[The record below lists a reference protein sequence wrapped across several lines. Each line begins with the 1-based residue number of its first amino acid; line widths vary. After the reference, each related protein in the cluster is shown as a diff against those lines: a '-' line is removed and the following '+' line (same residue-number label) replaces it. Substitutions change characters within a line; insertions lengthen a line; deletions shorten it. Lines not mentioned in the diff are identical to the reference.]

1 MCGGMAEV
9 GFDLCGDISECLDRL
24 HLGTL
29 LGYLLTPD
37 GWGCL
42 GHIFFLAGGRGVS
55 PEGTGEWSPGKGQS
69 EHSFWTHLCIERGS

>member
-9 GFDLCGDISECLDRL
+9 GFDLCGNISECLDRL

-42 GHIFFLAGGRGVS
+42 GHIFFLAGGG
-55 PEGTGEWSPGKGQS
+55 GYLLKGLGNGAQGKGSQS
-69 EHSFWTHLCIERGS
+69 IHSGPISA